1 MGNAGCSRAAGSEGT
16 IIDPGKWGSPQESA
30 GMVGNCRDAWGPCS
44 AEEDVWR
51 QEQQDHWLSLA
62 LLPPSVMNW
71 ALAMQK

>member
-1 MGNAGCSRAAGSEGT
+1 
-16 IIDPGKWGSPQESA
+16 
-30 GMVGNCRDAWGPCS
+30 MVGNCRDAWGPCS